1 MTSEPKQND
10 ALQRIMSK
18 LFPIGTSQ
26 REMSEF
32 FQKYGMHPSRAANI
46 ILNGIKR
53 NKKRIFVGLDAKLMD
68 ISQRISPMHYEKLF
82 PIFTLPITILR
93 NKKPLK

>member
-1 MTSEPKQND
+1 
-10 ALQRIMSK
+10 MSK
-18 LFPIGTSQ
+18 LLSIGTSQ

-53 NKKRIFVGLDAKLMD
+53 NKKRIFVGLDAKLG
-68 ISQRISPMHYEKLF
+68 H
-82 PIFTLPITILR
+82 ITKNFSDAL
-93 NKKPLK
+93 